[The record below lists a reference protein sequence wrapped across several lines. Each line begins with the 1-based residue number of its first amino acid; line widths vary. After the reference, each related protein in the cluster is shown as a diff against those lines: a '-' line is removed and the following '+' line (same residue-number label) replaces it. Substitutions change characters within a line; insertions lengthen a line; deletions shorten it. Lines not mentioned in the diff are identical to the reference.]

1 LLAVTVAGIG
11 NMRIVDILLIAIGLA
26 MDAFAVALAVGLHLA
41 RNGGVAPRQYFR
53 LGFHFGLFQ
62 FLMPIIGWLAGTT
75 VRSYIESY
83 DHWLAMALLTYI
95 GIKLI
100 REGRRSEDYH
110 LADPTKGM
118 SLVVLS
124 IATSIDALAMGLSLA
139 ILGSGIIY
147 PAAIIGVVASAFT
160 LSGLALGRKIGGAWR
175 SRVALIGGLILIGI
189 GVKVVCEHLFR
200 W

>member
-1 LLAVTVAGIG
+1 V
-11 NMRIVDILLIAIGLA
+11 RIIDILLIAVGLA

-41 RNGGVAPRQYFR
+41 RKGGIAPRQYFR

-75 VRSYIESY
+75 IRSYIESY
-83 DHWLAMALLTYI
+83 DHWVAMALLTYI
-95 GIKLI
+95 GVKLI
-100 REGRRSEDYH
+100 REGRRSEEYH

-139 ILGSGIIY
+139 ILGTGIVY
-147 PAAIIGVVASAFT
+147 PAAVIGIVACAFT
-160 LSGLALGRKIGGAWR
+160 LVGLALGRKIGATWR
-175 SRVALIGGLILIGI
+175 GRVALIGGIILIGI
-189 GVKVVCEHLFR
+189 GTKIVLEHLCH